1 MYGSSMGTLN
11 VRVGNSTIFTKSGN
25 QGNKWIKASVEINNP
40 DPGASTLIF
49 EGIRGR
55 IFTGD
60 AAIDNVEL
68 RECGGGGGGGG
79 GCGQTT
85 TAPPIKPFSCN
96 FDNSTCGFV
105 QAKNDTFDWTRRSG
119 STPSSLTGPSSDHT
133 SGKGYYM
140 YIEASYPRVKGDN
153 AILERPLLTFGGNMC
168 FKFFYHMYGATIGSL
183 RVKIGTQ
190 TVFTAIGQKGNKW
203 IEAAVNVRFSGK
215 YQISFEGVRGS
226 SYAGDIA
233 IDDVS
238 LVPGSCSSVT
248 PSPPS
253 TPAPPTP
260 SVTTRPPST
269 TLTPS
274 TPSVGTPPP
283 PPPGTP
289 PPPTGCP
296 GVTPCPPPAIT
307 CNFDVSMCG
316 FQQDKNDKFDWTR
329 HKGAT
334 LSSGTGPSGDH
345 TSGKGYYMYIE
356 TSSPRVQG
364 DNAKLKSP
372 PLKFSGT
379 MCLSFYYHMY
389 GSDIGSLKVSFN
401 GKDVFSRSGNKGNT
415 WLKAS
420 VSISSIAGSHQIIFE
435 GVRGKSFEG
444 DIAIDDFSLTSG
456 SCAGVTPPP
465 PSTPAPPTPSATI
478 CSFDA
483 SMCGFLQDKNDKFD
497 WTRQKGPTLSSGTGP
512 SSDHTSGN
520 GYYMYIETSS
530 PRVSGDNAKLRSPSL
545 KFSGNMCLGFFYHM
559 YGSNIGSL
567 KVSINGKEVFS
578 RSGNK
583 GNTWLKA
590 SVTISSIVGSHQ
602 IIFEGV
608 RGKSFEGD
616 IAIDDFSLT
625 SGSCAGANICSFD
638 ASMCGFLQDKND
650 KFDWTRQKGPTSS
663 SGTGPSSDH
672 TSGNGYYMYIETSS
686 PRVSGDNAKL
696 RSPSLK
702 FSGNMCLGFFY
713 HMYGSNIGSLKVSIN
728 SKQVFSRSGNKGNTW
743 LKASVTISSIVGSH
757 QITFEGIRGVSFEG
771 DIAIDDFSLT
781 PGSCP
786 VTTPPPTASPPP
798 PGSCGVRPHARI
810 VGGVAANHGS
820 WPWQA
825 MLRTTSGFPY
835 CGGSLVHREWVVTA
849 THCVTGKSPSSIFIR
864 LGAHRRVIAVG
875 TEQDIRVSKVITHP
889 SYHTPLRYSHDI
901 ALLKLS
907 RPANLTKYVNL
918 VCLPHAV
925 AAPTDGTRCWITGW
939 GRLAS
944 GGASPDYLQQVSVPV
959 VSRARC
965 DRAYPGK
972 IHDSMICAG
981 LDQGGI
987 DTCQGDSGGPM
998 VCETGGRYYLQGAT
1012 SWGYGCASAGK
1023 FGVYAKS
1030 SFSNLKVSRFCQRTS
1045 GSFQTLPRGPL
1056 VSALPAPKVDSLCTY
1071 PPPLPP
1077 SFIEGRSLTPIVQ
1090 SRVIG
1095 GQNAK
1100 PGAWP
1105 WQIALKRYGR
1115 FICGGSLISSQWVVT
1130 AAHCVAG
1137 SSNPLSYKIVVGDHN
1152 RNINEGT
1159 EEEVGAKK
1167 VISHPNYNSPRLSSD
1182 IALIQL
1188 SSPVKLSQRVNPI
1201 CLPNHDSDVPT
1212 GSKCYITGWGK
1223 IKHPGSSYHI
1233 LQQAMMPPIDNAKCR
1248 QKIQSSGVAISLT
1261 PQMLCAGVE
1270 NTILSGC
1277 HGDSGGPYVCLNA
1290 DGKTYTLHGAVSW
1303 GSARCDAK
1311 QLFSVFARVTQFRAW
1326 IKTHTGLG
1334 GGGSGSPPPPH
1345 TPPIPTTP
1353 AGKLV
1358 FSCDFNKLKDLC
1370 GFVQSKNDK
1379 FNWTQRSG
1387 STPSVNTGPSA
1398 DVSKSGKYVYIET
1411 SSPRVQGDN
1420 AILVRSG
1427 LSFSPKKCLSF
1438 YYHMYGSSMG
1448 TLNVRVGNSTIF
1460 TKSGNQ
1466 GNKWIKAS
1474 VEINNPDPG
1483 ASTLIFEGIRGR
1495 IFTGD
1500 AAIDNVELRECGGG
1514 GGGGGGCGKLNRI
1527 LFNKP
1532 PAPSQTTTAPP
1543 IKPFSCN
1550 FDNSTCGFVQ
1560 AKNDTFD
1567 WTRRSG
1573 STPSSL
1579 TGPSSD
1585 HTSGKGYY
1593 MYIEASYP
1601 RVKGDNAILERPL
1614 LTFGGN
1620 MCFKFFYHMYGAT
1633 IGSLRVKIG
1642 TQTVFTAIG
1651 QKGNKWIEAA
1661 VNVRFSG
1668 KYQISFEGVR
1678 GSSYA
1683 GDIAIDDVSLVP
1695 GSCSSVTPPPPST
1708 PAPPTPSVTP
1718 CPPPAITCNFDVS
1731 MCGFQQ
1737 DKNDKFDWTRHKG
1750 ATLSSGTGP
1759 SGDHTS
1765 GKGYYM
1771 YIETSSPR
1779 VQGDNAKLKS
1789 RPLKFSGTMCLSFYY
1804 HMYGSDIGSLKVS
1817 INGKEVFSRS
1827 GNKGNAWLKASVS
1840 ISSIGG
1846 SHQIIFEGVRGKSFE
1861 GDIAIDDF
1869 SLTSGSCAGVTPP
1882 PPSTPAPPTP
1892 SATICSFDASMC
1904 GFLQDKNDKFDWTR
1918 LKGPT
1923 SSSGTGPSSD
1933 HTSGNGYYMYIETSS
1948 PRVSGDN
1955 AKLRSPSLK
1964 FSGNM
1969 CLGFFYHMYGSN
1981 IGSLKVSINSKQVFS
1996 RSGNKG
2002 NTWLKAS
2009 VTISSIV
2016 GSHQITFEGIRV

>member
-1 MYGSSMGTLN
+1 MGTLN

-105 QAKNDTFDWTRRSG
+105 QAKNDTFDWTRRAG
-119 STPSSLTGPSSDHT
+119 RTPSSLTGPSSDHT

-140 YIEASYPRVKGDN
+140 YIETSIPRRKGDN

-215 YQISFEGVRGS
+215 YQISFEGVAGS
-226 SYAGDIA
+226 SYTGDIA

-248 PSPPS
+248 PPPPS

-260 SVTTRPPST
+260 SVKTRPPSTPAPPTPSTFFCNFDQSMCSFVQASNDKFDWTRHKGATSSSSTGPSSDHTTGKGYYMYIETSSPRVSGDNAILESPLLTFRGNMCFKFFYHMYGATIGSLRVKIGTQTVFTAIGQKGNKWIDAAITTSFIGKYKITFEGVRGSFFTGDIAIDDVSLVPGSCSSVTTRPPST

-283 PPPGTP
+283 PPPGTR

-296 GVTPCPPPAIT
+296 GVTPSPPSAIT

-316 FQQDKNDKFDWTR
+316 FVQDKNDKFDWTR
-329 HKGAT
+329 RKGAT
-334 LSSGTGPSGDH
+334 SSSGTGPSGDH

-372 PLKFSGT
+372 PLKFRGT

-465 PSTPAPPTPSATI
+465 PSTPAPPTPSANI

-567 KVSINGKEVFS
+567 KVSIN
-578 RSGNK
+578 
-583 GNTWLKA
+583 
-590 SVTISSIVGSHQ
+590 
-602 IIFEGV
+602 
-608 RGKSFEGD
+608 
-616 IAIDDFSLT
+616 
-625 SGSCAGANICSFD
+625 
-638 ASMCGFLQDKND
+638 
-650 KFDWTRQKGPTSS
+650 
-663 SGTGPSSDH
+663 
-672 TSGNGYYMYIETSS
+672 
-686 PRVSGDNAKL
+686 
-696 RSPSLK
+696 
-702 FSGNMCLGFFY
+702 
-713 HMYGSNIGSLKVSIN
+713 

-743 LKASVTISSIVGSH
+743 LKASVTISSIVGNH

-798 PGSCGVRPHARI
+798 PGSCGIRPHTRI

-864 LGAHRRVIAVG
+864 LGAHRRVFSVG

-907 RPANLTKYVNL
+907 KPANLTKYVNL

-1012 SWGYGCASAGK
+1012 SWGYGCASPGK
-1023 FGVYAKS
+1023 FGVYAKVKYLL
-1030 SFSNLKVSRFCQRTS
+1030 NWL
-1045 GSFQTLPRGPL
+1045 
-1056 VSALPAPKVDSLCTY
+1056 
-1071 PPPLPP
+1071 
-1077 SFIEGRSLTPIVQ
+1077 
-1090 SRVIG
+1090 
-1095 GQNAK
+1095 N
-1100 PGAWP
+1100 
-1105 WQIALKRYGR
+1105 
-1115 FICGGSLISSQWVVT
+1115 
-1130 AAHCVAG
+1130 
-1137 SSNPLSYKIVVGDHN
+1137 
-1152 RNINEGT
+1152 T
-1159 EEEVGAKK
+1159 E
-1167 VISHPNYNSPRLSSD
+1167 
-1182 IALIQL
+1182 
-1188 SSPVKLSQRVNPI
+1188 
-1201 CLPNHDSDVPT
+1201 
-1212 GSKCYITGWGK
+1212 
-1223 IKHPGSSYHI
+1223 
-1233 LQQAMMPPIDNAKCR
+1233 M
-1248 QKIQSSGVAISLT
+1248 
-1261 PQMLCAGVE
+1261 
-1270 NTILSGC
+1270 
-1277 HGDSGGPYVCLNA
+1277 
-1290 DGKTYTLHGAVSW
+1290 
-1303 GSARCDAK
+1303 
-1311 QLFSVFARVTQFRAW
+1311 
-1326 IKTHTGLG
+1326 
-1334 GGGSGSPPPPH
+1334 
-1345 TPPIPTTP
+1345 
-1353 AGKLV
+1353 
-1358 FSCDFNKLKDLC
+1358 
-1370 GFVQSKNDK
+1370 
-1379 FNWTQRSG
+1379 
-1387 STPSVNTGPSA
+1387 
-1398 DVSKSGKYVYIET
+1398 
-1411 SSPRVQGDN
+1411 
-1420 AILVRSG
+1420 
-1427 LSFSPKKCLSF
+1427 
-1438 YYHMYGSSMG
+1438 
-1448 TLNVRVGNSTIF
+1448 
-1460 TKSGNQ
+1460 
-1466 GNKWIKAS
+1466 
-1474 VEINNPDPG
+1474 
-1483 ASTLIFEGIRGR
+1483 
-1495 IFTGD
+1495 
-1500 AAIDNVELRECGGG
+1500 
-1514 GGGGGGCGKLNRI
+1514 
-1527 LFNKP
+1527 
-1532 PAPSQTTTAPP
+1532 
-1543 IKPFSCN
+1543 
-1550 FDNSTCGFVQ
+1550 
-1560 AKNDTFD
+1560 AKN
-1567 WTRRSG
+1567 
-1573 STPSSL
+1573 
-1579 TGPSSD
+1579 
-1585 HTSGKGYY
+1585 
-1593 MYIEASYP
+1593 
-1601 RVKGDNAILERPL
+1601 
-1614 LTFGGN
+1614 
-1620 MCFKFFYHMYGAT
+1620 
-1633 IGSLRVKIG
+1633 
-1642 TQTVFTAIG
+1642 
-1651 QKGNKWIEAA
+1651 
-1661 VNVRFSG
+1661 
-1668 KYQISFEGVR
+1668 
-1678 GSSYA
+1678 
-1683 GDIAIDDVSLVP
+1683 
-1695 GSCSSVTPPPPST
+1695 
-1708 PAPPTPSVTP
+1708 
-1718 CPPPAITCNFDVS
+1718 
-1731 MCGFQQ
+1731 
-1737 DKNDKFDWTRHKG
+1737 
-1750 ATLSSGTGP
+1750 
-1759 SGDHTS
+1759 
-1765 GKGYYM
+1765 
-1771 YIETSSPR
+1771 
-1779 VQGDNAKLKS
+1779 
-1789 RPLKFSGTMCLSFYY
+1789 
-1804 HMYGSDIGSLKVS
+1804 
-1817 INGKEVFSRS
+1817 
-1827 GNKGNAWLKASVS
+1827 
-1840 ISSIGG
+1840 
-1846 SHQIIFEGVRGKSFE
+1846 
-1861 GDIAIDDF
+1861 
-1869 SLTSGSCAGVTPP
+1869 
-1882 PPSTPAPPTP
+1882 
-1892 SATICSFDASMC
+1892 
-1904 GFLQDKNDKFDWTR
+1904 
-1918 LKGPT
+1918 
-1923 SSSGTGPSSD
+1923 
-1933 HTSGNGYYMYIETSS
+1933 
-1948 PRVSGDN
+1948 
-1955 AKLRSPSLK
+1955 
-1964 FSGNM
+1964 
-1969 CLGFFYHMYGSN
+1969 
-1981 IGSLKVSINSKQVFS
+1981 
-1996 RSGNKG
+1996 
-2002 NTWLKAS
+2002 
-2009 VTISSIV
+2009 
-2016 GSHQITFEGIRV
+2016 